1 MEQLEINEGIRQ
13 MDVNHCS
20 IQTIMKGGVKYKTN
34 SYQFEI
40 SSSSGSR
47 ELQNF
52 YMIILHKLKPESYC
66 GLDCTFRHLII
77 IYVFQVCKN
86 TQ

>member
-1 MEQLEINEGIRQ
+1 

-52 YMIILHKLKPESYC
+52 YMIILHKL
-66 GLDCTFRHLII
+66 F
-77 IYVFQVCKN
+77 IYLKHIDYNKMSKCAIQSTIRLRFELM
-86 TQ
+86 